1 MVVDCETSYVRL
13 GLAAQ
18 LARQLGAPVVRLEQL
33 HADYLVH
40 AVRGVA

>member
-1 MVVDCETSYVRL
+1 MAVHTGEGKGKST
-13 GLAAQ
+13 AAFGMA
-18 LARQLGAPVVRLEQL
+18 LVRLEQL